1 MRLRNLPCGSFP
13 VLLSR
18 QHLRRNTRYP
28 CSRKPLR
35 TFLSDRLP
43 KRGLVVMRQS
53 VPPLRSVG
61 RCGRWRGHECWFLR
75 KGCERGGEKPE
86 REFVIRILL
95 HQQYSYISV
104 SAHYSNLQRIR
115 HDGKMRNNWHHV
127 THSPPPRMR
136 ICFSESCIAP
146 RTIRNRSIFRVIY
159 V

>member
-28 CSRKPLR
+28 YSRKPPR
-35 TFLSDRLP
+35 SFLSDRLP

-61 RCGRWRGHECWFLR
+61 RYGRWRGLECWFLR

-95 HQQYSYISV
+95 RQIYAYISV

-115 HDGKMRNNWHHV
+115 HDGRDEKQSASRDTLTTTKNANLFL
-127 THSPPPRMR
+127 R
-136 ICFSESCIAP
+136 ILH
-146 RTIRNRSIFRVIY
+146 RTKDDNKKP
-159 V
+159 